1 MQVIGT
7 NKIRGLDGCRSMERL
22 TKIFYCNFFYKL
34 GNRTKNGS
42 VARMFSLIYVH
53 RKLTS
58 EKENRFFD
66 FIQKGRWAI
75 TKSVVG

>member
-1 MQVIGT
+1 MGA
-7 NKIRGLDGCRSMERL
+7 GRSSDYP
-22 TKIFYCNFFYKL
+22 KYCILNFFYKL

-42 VARMFSLIYVH
+42 VAGMFLLIYVH

-58 EKENRFFD
+58 EKENSFFD